1 MQASVRRYQRPAS
14 NTHIANK
21 RRTPWRPHVRP
32 HAAPSVVV
40 DVAPQALQYGKE
52 LESAKAAVRLASKLC
67 QIVQRQ
73 LSAEERVD
81 KKDDS
86 PVTVADYGAQAV
98 VAWALQRADPSSR
111 LSMVAEED
119 SAELRRPAG
128 RPMLERITQLIN
140 SVISEAEPG
149 AQLSPEEVLELIDLG
164 GSPGGPTGRHWV
176 LDPIDGTRGFVG
188 MRQYA
193 VCLGMLQDGEVVLGV
208 LGCPNLPQGSVVE
221 EDGLEGAAQR
231 AAAAA
236 AAAAGSSSS
245 TTTTSSGSSVGCL
258 FSAHRNHGAYAEPL
272 WDESSAPVQIRVED
286 VSDPRDAR
294 FMESVES
301 RHSSHSTTAA
311 MAREL
316 GVVLPPLRMDSQVKY
331 GLLSRGCAS
340 IFMRFPPP
348 AYKEKIWDHAAGF
361 VIVEEA
367 GGLVTDAAGVR
378 LDFSRGRFLHPL
390 DRGIIAAPPALHEQ
404 LVKAATK
411 VVPPSPSPSP
421 SPAPAGGKS
430 GQ

>member
-1 MQASVRRYQRPAS
+1 MQNLLRQQSVHIRANYTGVTRLCCRRPFVRRRASV
-14 NTHIANK
+14 
-21 RRTPWRPHVRP
+21 HV
-32 HAAPSVVV
+32 AV
-40 DVAPQALQYGKE
+40 DVEPQTLQYGKE
-52 LESAKAAVRLASKLC
+52 LENAKAAVRLASKLC

-73 LSAEERVD
+73 LSAEERAD

-98 VAWALQRADPSSR
+98 VAWVLQWADPASR

-119 SAELRRPAG
+119 SAELRQPEG

-140 SVISEAEPG
+140 SVFAEAKVG
-149 AQLSPEEVLELIDLG
+149 VILAPEDVLKLIDLG
-164 GSPGGPTGRHWV
+164 GSQGGPTGRHWV

-208 LGCPNLPQGSVVE
+208 LGCPNLPQGPVGE
-221 EDGLEGAAQR
+221 QDGQEGAAQR
-231 AAAAA
+231 AG
-236 AAAAGSSSS
+236 GSD
-245 TTTTSSGSSVGCL
+245 VGCL
-258 FSAHRNHGAYAEPL
+258 FSAHRNHGAYAAPL
-272 WDESSAPVQIRVED
+272 WDEHADPVRIQVKD
-286 VSDPRDAR
+286 LSNPREAR

-348 AYKEKIWDHAAGF
+348 TYKEKIWDHAAGF

-367 GGLVTDAAGVR
+367 GGRVTDAGGAR
-378 LDFSRGRFLHPL
+378 LDFSRGRFLQL
-390 DRGIIAAPPALHEQ
+390 DRGIIAAPPALHQQLLRAAAKVAVAPLPSEQ
-404 LVKAATK
+404 
-411 VVPPSPSPSP
+411 
-421 SPAPAGGKS
+421 
-430 GQ
+430 